1 MINPRD
7 VLLTRLLSGRG
18 AFSPKTSEHAGIVY
32 QFFNTKCQKVVLAA
46 NLGQILVVPSNIS
59 PPPAIIPT
67 YRIPKV
73 SATNPAHSPTEYR
86 VQLSP
91 GRLDVNRLGDTIM
104 HNHAPSCTF
113 WARVVKY
120 WRR

>member
-1 MINPRD
+1 MISPRG
-7 VLLTRLLSGRG
+7 VLLTCLLSGRG

-32 QFFNTKCQKVVLAA
+32 QFFTTKCQKVVLAT

-59 PPPAIIPT
+59 PPPAITPT

-86 VQLSP
+86 AQLSP
-91 GRLDVNRLGDTIM
+91 GRLDVDRLGDTIM
-104 HNHAPSCTF
+104 HHHALSGQG
-113 WARVVKY
+113 W
-120 WRR
+120 